1 MATLVSFLGKSQL
14 DHQHGY
20 RETTYR
26 FSDGAE
32 YRTAYFG
39 SALAQQIGADRVL
52 LLGTAS
58 SMWDYF
64 VEAFAGDTA
73 QEALRIELMDA
84 VRAGSV
90 TESLLESLTPMI
102 SARLGRQVQALIIPA
117 AAQFAEQQNILERLA
132 APLRRGEAVALD
144 VTHGYRHLA
153 MLALAA
159 ARYLAHHR
167 DIQVR
172 GIYYGALDMTADGI
186 TPVVA
191 LDGLDHVQRW
201 GEALAAHE
209 ASGRYDVFADLLVA
223 DGLSP
228 EAAAELR
235 RGDALLQLGNIHDAA
250 THLREAVRAL
260 QAPLRGASELFR
272 ERILKSARWAE
283 ADRVSEKQRLLALQ
297 ALRRGDV
304 LRAAALGLEAF
315 LSREVEASGG
325 NPLQFSDKKRID
337 EQFGK
342 EAKEEGQHPDW
353 KRNAYWLLK
362 NVRNACVHGTT
373 PAKKQ
378 LAPLMGNPD
387 RLRRELEAALNRLTN
402 T

>member
-1 MATLVSFLGKSQL
+1 MTTLVSFLGKSQL

-39 SALAQQIGADRVL
+39 SALAGQISADRVL
-52 LLGTAS
+52 LIGTAS

-84 VRAGSV
+84 VRSGTV
-90 TESLLESLTPMI
+90 TENLLEPLTPTI
-102 SARLGRQVQALIIPA
+102 SARLGRQIEALIIPSA
-117 AAQFAEQQNILERLA
+117 AEFADQQSILERLA

-159 ARYLAHHR
+159 ARYLAHQR
-167 DIQVR
+167 GIKVE
-172 GIYYGALDMTADGI
+172 GIYYGALEMTTDGI

-191 LDGLDHVQRW
+191 LDGLEHLQQW

-209 ASGRYDVFADLLVA
+209 ASGRYHVFADLLVA

-235 RGDALLQLGNIHDAA
+235 RGDALLQVGNIHDAA
-250 THLREAVRAL
+250 THLRKAVRSL

-283 ADRVSEKQRLLALQ
+283 ADRLSEKQRLLALQ
-297 ALRRGDV
+297 ALARGDV

-362 NVRNACVHGTT
+362 NVRNACVHGTLPT
-373 PAKKQ
+373 YPPHAA
-378 LAPLMGNPD
+378 LLRNPE
-387 RLRRELEAALNRLTN
+387 RSYKELEATLNRLTN